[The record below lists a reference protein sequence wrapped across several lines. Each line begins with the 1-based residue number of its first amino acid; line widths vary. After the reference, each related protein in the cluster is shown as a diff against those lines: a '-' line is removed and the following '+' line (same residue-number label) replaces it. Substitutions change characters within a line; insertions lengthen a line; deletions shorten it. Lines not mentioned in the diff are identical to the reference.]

1 MNEEIP
7 RLESLLDSAN
17 SSIETL
23 NTQHSD
29 QASHIADQASHIA
42 ALETDLSRL
51 VQEST
56 ETAERYEGEIEEQKR
71 VVSDISSE
79 LEREKVDK
87 RRVVGILVQCRAA
100 ETALREQVEE
110 YIPIFSILRLA
121 GADVLSCLC

>member
-1 MNEEIP
+1 M
-7 RLESLLDSAN
+7 
-17 SSIETL
+17 
-23 NTQHSD
+23 
-29 QASHIADQASHIA
+29 
-42 ALETDLSRL
+42 
-51 VQEST
+51 QEST

-79 LEREKVDK
+79 LEREKLDK

-110 YIPIFSILRLA
+110 YAHIFSILRLA

>member
-23 NTQHSD
+23 NTQVSD
-29 QASHIADQASHIA
+29 QASRISS
-42 ALETDLSRL
+42 LESDLSHL

-79 LEREKVDK
+79 LEREKLDK

-110 YIPIFSILRLA
+110 YAPIFSILRLA

>member
-23 NTQHSD
+23 NTQVSD
-29 QASHIADQASHIA
+29 QASRISS
-42 ALETDLSRL
+42 LESDLSHL

-79 LEREKVDK
+79 LEREKLDK

-110 YIPIFSILRLA
+110 YAHIFSILRLA